1 MKLVNK
7 NKNKN
12 NKTRLD
18 GKDEK
23 TRNEMKKI
31 TKIKRNPCKKE
42 MRSEKNWLVYK
53 QECKTIKFKLKDLK
67 DWKKQL
73 TSQPQT
79 VKTKAEKAFEG
90 TTDD

>member
-1 MKLVNK
+1 
-7 NKNKN
+7 
-12 NKTRLD
+12 
-18 GKDEK
+18 
-23 TRNEMKKI
+23 
-31 TKIKRNPCKKE
+31 

-79 VKTKAEKAFEG
+79 VKTKTEKAFEG